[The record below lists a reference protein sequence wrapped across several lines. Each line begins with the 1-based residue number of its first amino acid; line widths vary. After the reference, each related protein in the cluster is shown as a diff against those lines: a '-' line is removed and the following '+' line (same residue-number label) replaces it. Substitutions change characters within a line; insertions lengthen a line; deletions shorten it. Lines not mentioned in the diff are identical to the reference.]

1 MATSG
6 SALEVATHG
15 SALEVET
22 LRERLLNAALAAF
35 GDKGYSGARVE
46 EIASLAGASKQ
57 ALYHHFGSKEGIFSA
72 TVEESY
78 RRLRHLDAKIKSR
91 LKNLEPRAALRDL
104 MDHLFTQ
111 SSTTDHFQRILH
123 DENRFKAIHTQNF
136 LEAKQAYSDLIEI
149 IRDALERGQ
158 KSGVFRAGIDPKQ
171 LYIFL
176 AGVLVYRIT
185 NAYTLSTMLDLSL
198 HDEEE
203 ALLSRRNAI
212 EMIIDALRPIRT

>member
-1 MATSG
+1 MATRG
-6 SALEVATHG
+6 C
-15 SALEVET
+15 ALEVET
-22 LRERLLNAALAAF
+22 LREKLLNAALAEF
-35 GDKGYSGARVE
+35 GEKGYAGARVE
-46 EIASLAGASKQ
+46 EIATLAGASKQ

-78 RRLRHLDAKIKSR
+78 RRLRCLDTRIKSR

-111 SSTTDHFQRILH
+111 SSTTDQFQRIIH
-123 DENRFKAIHTQNF
+123 DENRFKAVHTRNF
-136 LEAKQAYSDLIEI
+136 VAAKHAYSDLMEVIGEV
-149 IRDALERGQ
+149 LERGQ
-158 KSGVFRAGIDPKQ
+158 QLGVFRSGVDPKQ

-203 ALLSRRNAI
+203 ALSSRRAAI
-212 EMIIDALRPIRT
+212 EMILDALRPVAK